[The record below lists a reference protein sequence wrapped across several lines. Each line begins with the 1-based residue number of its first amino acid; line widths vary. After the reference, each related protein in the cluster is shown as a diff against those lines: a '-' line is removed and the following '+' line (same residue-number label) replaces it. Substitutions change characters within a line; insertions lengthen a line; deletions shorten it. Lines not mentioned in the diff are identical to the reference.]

1 MLKRTLLLAALAF
14 AAPAVAQDTPQ
25 PPGDPAALLGEATT
39 ALGNGEVAAAR
50 KAAEK
55 AAQAL
60 AVKHGEAIRAILP
73 AAFDGW
79 TINEGDTT
87 NLGLIAL
94 GGGVAI
100 DRTYNNADG
109 TDVRIE
115 VMADSDVIE
124 PTASMFS
131 DAAQLAAMGVKT
143 ETVNGETAIVD
154 EDGKKLTFFIDK
166 RSSFTVAGSAAPE
179 VVKSYAENI
188 NFAAFRVIK

>member
-14 AAPAVAQDTPQ
+14 AAPAFAQDAQQ

-60 AVKHGEAIRAILP
+60 ALKHGEAVRATLP

-79 TINEGDTT
+79 TISEGDTG
-87 NLGLIAL
+87 NLGMIAL
-94 GGGVAI
+94 GGGITVE
-100 DRTYNNADG
+100 RTYNSAEG

-115 VMADSDVIE
+115 VIADSDVIE
-124 PTASMFS
+124 QT
-131 DAAQLAAMGVKT
+131 AAMFADPATVAAMAVKT
-143 ETVNGETAIVD
+143 ETINGETAIID
-154 EDGKKLTFFIDK
+154 EGGAKITFFVNG
-166 RSSFTVAGSAAPE
+166 RSSFAVSGSAKPE
-179 VVKSYAENI
+179 VIKSYAENI
-188 NFAAFRVIK
+188 NFAAFKAIK